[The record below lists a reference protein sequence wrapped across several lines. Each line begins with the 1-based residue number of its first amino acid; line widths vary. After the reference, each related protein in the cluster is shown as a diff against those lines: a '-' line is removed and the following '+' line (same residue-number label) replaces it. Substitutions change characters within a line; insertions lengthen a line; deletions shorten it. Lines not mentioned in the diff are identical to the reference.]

1 MDGSMRRK
9 IESVYGSLRPSE
21 RKAADY
27 LLEYRGRAG
36 DLLMEELAGAA
47 GVSQPTVMRFVKA
60 LGYGG
65 FREFK
70 YALVQEEARG
80 QRKEGE
86 IELYGFQLSSR
97 DRLEEIPGKIVATSI
112 RMLEETLK
120 SIRAKDYRQA
130 VEAILEARSIVIYSV
145 ENSVCTASEIR
156 KIYEAWQI
164 YRQGQKPK
172 VHYVT
177 KSDRQ
182 SHELE
187 VSIPGDA
194 HNPRSLDYVTEY
206 FPVASSEDLNAA
218 FRQIAGRITALAQV
232 PTQVSGGDPVHG
244 GYIAYTDPIG
254 EYMEVKDVKTILFSG
269 KRFDRLLDPVTETR
283 ADGGSV
289 TTYRFEG
296 QVNSPVYGQHSLSEI
311 QITLETAVDPAGVKE
326 QVLRVKIPASV
337 IPLRVNTITLGGDGK
352 VERNE
357 DNGTYPIR
365 VLYTVGLQPGIADDS
380 GRLTD
385 KVSGDYVSANRNEDG
400 TVNFYSSRYS
410 GSREG
415 QREEASATFT
425 PADTNPYYFV
435 QQDTLLYADR
445 DCVIPAVSLDPG
457 AVYYFRTIYIEG
469 TDIKEGVM
477 ERPGELLEG
486 YTQIRDGQL
495 YLKAGS
501 PRLGYL
507 RESAAEKE
515 ENFTGTAESVCDP
528 VFRGDPS
535 DGFFEIYLGNN
546 GRLSVSPY
554 QASADRE
561 DGTPEVTASPAPGFS
576 DDDAQSEEK
585 PDTPPL
591 TPSPGAE
598 IPGEAADTGDRG
610 SFLPYKAAL
619 TAAAA
624 ALAVLAAVRTVR
636 KKQSG
641 RF

>member
-1 MDGSMRRK
+1 
-9 IESVYGSLRPSE
+9 
-21 RKAADY
+21 
-27 LLEYRGRAG
+27 
-36 DLLMEELAGAA
+36 MEELAGAA

-60 LGYGG
+60 LGYSG

-182 SHELE
+182 PHELE

-218 FRQIAGRITALAQV
+218 FRQIAGRITAQAQV

-337 IPLRVNTITLGGDGK
+337 IPLRVNTITLGGDGTLIQAARDLAGLNIPILGINLGTL
-352 VERNE
+352 VYLTQGNGQDVQEILEALLSDHYVLER
-357 DNGTYPIR
+357 R
-365 VLYTVGLQPGIADDS
+365 LMLK
-380 GRLTD
+380 GR
-385 KVSGDYVSANRNEDG
+385 KEGQDG
-400 TVNFYSSRYS
+400 TDF
-410 GSREG
+410 
-415 QREEASATFT
+415 
-425 PADTNPYYFV
+425 
-435 QQDTLLYADR
+435 QDIAL
-445 DCVIPAVSLDPG
+445 
-457 AVYYFRTIYIEG
+457 
-469 TDIKEGVM
+469 
-477 ERPGELLEG
+477 
-486 YTQIRDGQL
+486 
-495 YLKAGS
+495 
-501 PRLGYL
+501 
-507 RESAAEKE
+507 
-515 ENFTGTAESVCDP
+515 N
-528 VFRGDPS
+528 
-535 DGFFEIYLGNN
+535 EIVVT
-546 GRLSVSPY
+546 RKDSMKVTKLSVSVNGRFFSSYTANGVILSTPTGSTAY
-554 QASADRE
+554 NLSAGGPIAAPNCRIMILTSICSHTLNMRSIVLCADDIVRIE
-561 DGTPEVTASPAPGFS
+561 ILDGGDGEQTAVFDG
-576 DDDAQSEEK
+576 
-585 PDTPPL
+585 DTAVDM
-591 TPSPGAE
+591 SKGDVIE
-598 IPGEAADTGDRG
+598 ISRSAVETIMVKLNDE
-610 SFLPYKAAL
+610 SFLDN
-619 TAAAA
+619 
-624 ALAVLAAVRTVR
+624 VRN
-636 KKQSG
+636 KMAG
-641 RF
+641 I